1 MELTDKQKHDLRRF
15 SLILNSLNME
25 DGIEYVYRHYD
36 EWEGYEPEG
45 PYYKGRNAKDEIDFL
60 PGSIG
65 PLFDEIKDN
74 FDTDLFYNDYY
85 DNYTGGLQLIVNA
98 EKKMLIVKYYY
109 YTLRTEDSRIEK
121 SFKDLSEMTN
131 PWRSGERELTK
142 LTKEDFLNEMKE
154 IYGSYVEMSYDGS
167 GDSGWIQD
175 QVNSE
180 KGSKS
185 LTPQLEDIAYE
196 ALEMFHAGWE
206 INEGSSGSMTFNFE
220 NQTFI
225 IDHYTNI
232 EEEVEDF
239 YKSFS
244 FE

>member
-1 MELTDKQKHDLRRF
+1 MEEIFQHCPICQSTSRR
-15 SLILNSLNME
+15 LILTKDR
-25 DGIEYVYRHYD
+25 DGRRDGTISIFQCNNCQTVH
-36 EWEGYEPEG
+36 
-45 PYYKGRNAKDEIDFL
+45 L
-60 PGSIG
+60 GSYTSG
-65 PLFDEIKDN
+65 FDAPL
-74 FDTDLFYNDYY
+74 YDYY
-85 DNYTGGLQLIVNA
+85 ENYTGGLQLIVNA

-109 YTLRTEDSRIEK
+109 YTMITEDSRIEK

-154 IYGSYVEMSYDGS
+154 IYGFGVEISYDGS

-175 QVNSE
+175 QVDSE
-180 KGSKS
+180 KGSKG

-206 INEGSSGSMTFNFE
+206 INEGSSGSMIFNFE
-220 NQTFI
+220 NQTFTI
-225 IDHYTNI
+225 EHYQNI

>member
-25 DGIEYVYRHYD
+25 DGLEYVYRHYD

-45 PYYKGRNAKDEIDFL
+45 PYYRSQNVKGELDFI

-65 PLFDEIKDN
+65 PLFEEIKDN
-74 FDTDLFYNDYY
+74 FDTNLFYNDYY
-85 DNYTGGLQLIVNA
+85 DNYIGGLQIFVNA

-109 YTLRTEDSRIEK
+109 YTMINEDSRIEK

-142 LTKEDFLNEMKE
+142 LTNEDFLNEMKE

-167 GDSGWIQD
+167 GDSGWID
-175 QVNSE
+175 DNVNSD
-180 KGSKS
+180 KGGKKS
-185 LTPQLEDIAYE
+185 TAQLEDIAYE

-244 FE
+244 FA

>member
-1 MELTDKQKHDLRRF
+1 
-15 SLILNSLNME
+15 ME
-25 DGIEYVYRHYD
+25 DGVEYVYRHYD

-45 PYYKGRNAKDEIDFL
+45 PYYRSQNVKGELDFI

-65 PLFDEIKDN
+65 PLFEEIKDN

-85 DNYTGGLQLIVNA
+85 DNYNGGLQIFVNA

-109 YTLRTEDSRIEK
+109 YTMINEDSRIEK

-142 LTKEDFLNEMKE
+142 LTNEDFLNEMKE

-167 GDSGWIQD
+167 GDSGWID
-175 QVNSE
+175 DNVNSD
-180 KGSKS
+180 KGGKKS
-185 LTPQLEDIAYE
+185 TAQLEDIAYE

-225 IDHYTNI
+225 IEHYTNI
-232 EEEVEDF
+232 EDEVEDF